1 MIVTAFGRLENIRAQ
16 TLGSLAC
23 RVSYSKAADFGPKAM
38 TVGLNLQLFY
48 ELASPHLKS
57 PLFNEEVGS
66 EDSVY
71 K

>member
-1 MIVTAFGRLENIRAQ
+1 MTIDGRLVNIRAQ

-23 RVSYSKAADFGPKAM
+23 RVSYSTAADFGPKAM
-38 TVGLNLQLFY
+38 TMGLNLQLFY
-48 ELASPHLKS
+48 ELASPYPKS

-66 EDSVY
+66 EDSVR